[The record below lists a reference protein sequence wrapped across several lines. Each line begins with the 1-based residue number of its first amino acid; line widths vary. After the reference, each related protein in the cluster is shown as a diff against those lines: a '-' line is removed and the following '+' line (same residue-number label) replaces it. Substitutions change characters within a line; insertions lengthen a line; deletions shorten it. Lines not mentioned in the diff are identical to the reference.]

1 MVQRRPTDDL
11 LPEVLGKV
19 YWTEGLGYRLD
30 VELKD
35 GTTKVF
41 DVEFINDN
49 WYLLEETEEGFKTNA
64 SGKIRENELGTGY
77 WLSAHP
83 KNPKNLVL
91 AVAPSFGHF
100 LAQGTSTM
108 TQNQPNPTTEINMGG
123 GPVAETNEPDT
134 SGEHGNGSLKGKAPE
149 VFNGDRTKSKA
160 FMSELKIYF
169 TLNRNKTDVKNCYSR
184 TLIALSF
191 IKGPNIVNWVDTQF
205 DVVKQQ
211 LRHLCGKD
219 EYDDLLWEEFENRF
233 KKAFVSSTIK
243 ESAIVKMENLKMKGD
258 QLDEYIAEHT
268 TLISELEW
276 EHDSEISCQ
285 TFRKGL
291 PPPLAKRV
299 IEMEGMPSSLTM
311 WIKQTQKHHARW
323 AMSKALG
330 YQAKRE
336 QLGKKFSKWNSKET
350 YREKKKERDPDAMD
364 VDFTQ
369 MHPDKKERLMKSGSC
384 FQCEKQ
390 GHLSRE
396 CPNKNKASI
405 REATVEPPK
414 QSKGKE
420 KALPKAPTEPPSYE
434 SLLKGINACTMEDRQ
449 KLLEVFSNAGDSNN
463 EDF

>member
-1 MVQRRPTDDL
+1 MINRRTTNDL

-19 YWTEGLGYRLD
+19 YWEEGLGYRLD
-30 VELKD
+30 IELKD
-35 GTTKVF
+35 NNTKVF

-49 WYLLEETEEGFKTNA
+49 WYLLEETEEGYKTNA
-64 SGKIRENELGTGY
+64 SGKIPENELGTGY
-77 WLSAHP
+77 WPSAHP

-91 AVAPSFGHF
+91 AVAPTFGDF
-100 LAQGTSTM
+100 LAQGLSTM
-108 TQNQPNPTTEINMGG
+108 TQNQPDPAPQINMGG
-123 GPVAETNEPDT
+123 APVGATNEPET
-134 SGEHGNGSLKGKAPE
+134 TTEQGSGSLKGKAPDI
-149 VFNGDRTKSKA
+149 FNGDRTKSKS
-160 FMSELKIYF
+160 FISDLNIYF
-169 TLNRNKTDVKNCYSR
+169 TLNRNKPDVRNCYSR

-191 IKGPNIVNWVDTQF
+191 IKGPTVINWVETQF
-205 DVVKQQ
+205 AKIKDQ
-211 LRHLCGKD
+211 LRHLCGND
-219 EYDDLLWEEFENRF
+219 EYDELLWDQFEERF

-243 ESAIVKMENLKMKGD
+243 ESAVVKMENLKMKGD
-258 QLDEYIAEHT
+258 RLDEYIAEHT
-268 TLISELEW
+268 TLVAELEW
-276 EHDSEISCQ
+276 DHDEEISSQ

-299 IEMEGMPSSLTM
+299 IEMEGMPVSLTM

-330 YQAKRE
+330 YQ
-336 QLGKKFSKWNSKET
+336 GKKENSSSKFSKWTPREN

-369 MHPDKKERLMKSGSC
+369 MHPDKKEQLMKAGKC
-384 FQCEKQ
+384 FRCEKQ

-396 CPNKNKASI
+396 CPSRNKASI

-420 KALPKAPTEPPSYE
+420 KALPKEPTEPPSYE

-449 KLLEVFSNAGDSNN
+449 KLLEVFSNAGDSDN